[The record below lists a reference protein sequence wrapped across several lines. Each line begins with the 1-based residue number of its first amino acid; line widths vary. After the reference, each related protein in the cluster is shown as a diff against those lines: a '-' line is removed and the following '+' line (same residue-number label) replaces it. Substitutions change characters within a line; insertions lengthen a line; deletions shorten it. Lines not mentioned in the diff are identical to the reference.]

1 MSGREAVYAVLAILG
16 LVGPWFFNLQF
27 MAQNPGSF
35 DLIAFFAEGFTT
47 AATSSMTADLFVAF
61 AAFALFV
68 VAEAQRVGMRH
79 GWAYVVLG
87 FFVAFACAFPLFL
100 CLRERH
106 LRRSAAA
113 GPA

>member
-1 MSGREAVYAVLAILG
+1 MSVREICYAVLAVLG

-35 DLIAFFAEGFTT
+35 DLLAFFGEGFTS
-47 AATSSMTADLFVAF
+47 AATSSMTVDLFIAF
-61 AAFALFV
+61 AAFAIFV
-68 VAEAQRVGMRH
+68 VAEARRVGMRY

-106 LRRSAAA
+106 LRRNS
-113 GPA
+113 GQPA